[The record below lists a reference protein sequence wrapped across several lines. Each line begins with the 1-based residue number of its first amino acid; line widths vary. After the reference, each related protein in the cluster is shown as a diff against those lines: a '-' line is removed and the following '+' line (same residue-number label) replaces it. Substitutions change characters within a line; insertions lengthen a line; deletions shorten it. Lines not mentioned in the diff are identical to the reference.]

1 MTKSSW
7 FEEDNNIEDSII
19 NDGRN
24 LFTFKK
30 LKKETNDAQ
39 IKGTRNLFRLKKE
52 NKALKGRI
60 IRDIRDFL
68 SMKKKVIINQ

>member
-24 LFTFKK
+24 LFTSKK
-30 LKKETNDAQ
+30 LKKETNDAP
-39 IKGTRNLFRLKKE
+39 IKGTRNLFKLKKE
-52 NKALKGRI
+52 NEALKGRI
-60 IRDIRDFL
+60 IRDIWDFL
-68 SMKKKVIINQ
+68 SMKKKIIINQ